1 MHTLAVLEAPADTVY
16 CESMSFIGFLKQ
28 RRVWISVLAVLLAAG
43 GAYYLQTNRVEETT
57 FKTSE
62 EKDIYVRFEMEAYD
76 SIQANYW
83 KKLEDSDLAQHFRLS
98 LAKAANL
105 PAPPALATNDR
116 AGTAKMLAD
125 AFDAA
130 TSTDARKQLA
140 LNTLIVATY
149 NLLPAGR
156 NGLYSAQQETA
167 MRQEVANINPSVDLY
182 SDLGIAKDAGP
193 AEIESAYKEKQAVLA
208 KATTA
213 EAKAELEK
221 IVYAHTV
228 LSKPQDK
235 SRYDEGGIE
244 PTTFA
249 HVIGNTLYLYMDKI
263 SPTTLQEFGTA
274 IETASTTPSLSSMI
288 LDFRGNI
295 GGSLDFPAYFF
306 GLFVGENQYAFD
318 FYKQGEYEAQRT
330 PVGKFD
336 ELSRYKEIAIL
347 TDSMTQ
353 STAEV
358 ITAMFKRFNMARVV
372 GTSTRGWGTVENT
385 FPLKTIIDP
394 EEKHSLFLV
403 RYLTLR
409 DDGQPIEGAGVDPD
423 VNTGDKNWRKKL
435 GEYFRSQSLINAIS
449 QTATVPPMR

>member
-1 MHTLAVLEAPADTVY
+1 M
-16 CESMSFIGFLKQ
+16 
-28 RRVWISVLAVLLAAG
+28 LAVLLAAG
-43 GAYYLQTNRVEETT
+43 GAYYLQTSRVEETT

-83 KKLEDSDLAQHFRLS
+83 KKLEDADLAQHFQLS
-98 LAKAANL
+98 LAKAKNL
-105 PAPPALATNDR
+105 AVPPVLATNDR

-125 AFDAA
+125 AFNAA

-140 LNTLIVATY
+140 ENTLIIATY

-182 SDLGIAKDAGP
+182 GDLGLAKGAGP
-193 AEIESAYKEKQAVLA
+193 AEIENAYKEKQAVLA
-208 KATTA
+208 KATTT
-213 EAKAELEK
+213 EAKAELER
-221 IVYAHTV
+221 IAYAHKV
-228 LSKPQDK
+228 LADTDDK
-235 SRYDEGGIE
+235 SRYDEDRVE

-249 HVIGNTLYLYMDKI
+249 RVIGRTLYISMSKI
-263 SPTTLQEFGTA
+263 SPTTLQEFGRA
-274 IETASTTPSLSSMI
+274 IDNASTTPSLASMI

-295 GGSLDFPAYFF
+295 GGSLDFAAYFF
-306 GLFVGENQYAFD
+306 GLFIGQNQYAFD
-318 FYKQGEYEAQRT
+318 FYKQGDYLPQRT
-330 PVGKFD
+330 AIGKFD

-347 TDSMTQ
+347 TDEMTQ

-358 ITAMFKRFNMARVV
+358 IAAMFKRFNLARVV
-372 GTSTRGWGTVENT
+372 GVPTRGWGTVENT
-385 FPLKTIIDP
+385 FPLETVIDSN
-394 EEKHSLFLV
+394 EKYSLFLV

-423 VNTGDKNWRKKL
+423 VNTGDRNWRSKL
-435 GEYFRSQSLINAIS
+435 GEYFHSPSLISAIS
-449 QTATVPPMR
+449 QTAGVPPLR